1 MNDASRHP
9 HVWVVC
15 DVIDVAE
22 AGIYAG
28 LARAGLDLRVYHGP
42 TASPE
47 RLETL
52 RAAGIRSEADYAD
65 KNMKEKIKYFHQ
77 YKDPYIVV
85 VGDREAEERTVSV
98 NIRGNK
104 KMNGVPLDRF
114 IEICQ
119 KMNREHSLELTE
131 SAD

>member
-1 MNDASRHP
+1 
-9 HVWVVC
+9 
-15 DVIDVAE
+15 
-22 AGIYAG
+22 
-28 LARAGLDLRVYHGP
+28 
-42 TASPE
+42 
-47 RLETL
+47 
-52 RAAGIRSEADYAD
+52 
-65 KNMKEKIKYFHQ
+65 MKEKIKYFHQ

>member
-1 MNDASRHP
+1 MRRF
-9 HVWVVC
+9 
-15 DVIDVAE
+15 
-22 AGIYAG
+22 YALMALLLALAVG
-28 LARAGLDLRVYHGP
+28 LGGC
-42 TASPE
+42 
-47 RLETL
+47 RL
-52 RAAGIRSEADYAD
+52 
-65 KNMKEKIKYFHQ
+65 
-77 YKDPYIVV
+77 
-85 VGDREAEERTVSV
+85 GDREAEERTVSV